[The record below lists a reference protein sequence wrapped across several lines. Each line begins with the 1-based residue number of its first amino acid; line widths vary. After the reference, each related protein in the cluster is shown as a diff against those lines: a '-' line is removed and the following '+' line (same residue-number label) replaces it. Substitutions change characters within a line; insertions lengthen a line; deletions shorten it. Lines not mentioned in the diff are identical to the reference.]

1 MSTPAAILQ
10 VEGLRIVYHTEQG
23 LVAGIDQI
31 SFAIHPGEIVA
42 VVGESGSGK
51 STTAGALVGLLAENA
66 SIQAGSL
73 RLAGEELVG
82 LSERGWRQR
91 RGRQVGFVPQD
102 PGLSLDPVK
111 RIDRQLEEAMTVH
124 GVGRREARARTLQLL
139 EQVGLADIQRVARS
153 YPHQLSGGMR
163 QRALIAIAL
172 ANDPPLIIA
181 DEPTSAL
188 DVGVQR
194 QVLDR
199 LQALVRERGTA
210 VLLITHDLGVAL
222 DRADRL
228 IVMQHGHIVE
238 SGPARQIFQYPTHAY
253 TQQLLAAA
261 PSLAVARQPAQS
273 RQPARHA
280 KAEPLLQVSRLRKDF
295 SSWRNP
301 GRAAVEDVSFTVL
314 RNATTSVVGE
324 SGSGKSTTARL
335 ILGLERPDSGQV
347 LFDGQSITGLSS
359 RQWQPLRRRIQIV
372 YQNPYASLDP
382 RWTLE
387 QIISEPLR
395 AFSVGD
401 RNGRAERAGQ
411 LLEQVELPAHFLRRR
426 PGELSGGQRQRV
438 AIARALALEPELLVL
453 DEALS
458 ALDASVQ
465 AQILRLLAELQQ
477 RLGLSYLFISH
488 DLAVV
493 RQISDQVVVMRHG
506 RVVEQGACAQVF
518 EAPSSAYTARLLAD
532 VPGRL
537 YLQERAAHPAHFQ
550 QLNDLSPGIQPCPI
564 P

>member
-1 MSTPAAILQ
+1 MNTSTAILQ

-23 LVAGIDQI
+23 SVAGIDQV

-66 SIQAGSL
+66 SIEAGSL

-82 LSERGWRQR
+82 LGERSWRHL

-124 GVGRREARARTLQLL
+124 GMGRREARARALVLL
-139 EQVGLADIQRVARS
+139 EQVGLADITRVARS

-163 QRALIAIAL
+163 QRVLIAIAL

-199 LQALVRERGTA
+199 LQRLARERGTA

-228 IVMQHGHIVE
+228 IVMQHGQIVE
-238 SGPARQIFQYPTHAY
+238 SGPARQIFQHPGHAY
-253 TQQLLAAA
+253 TRQLLAAA
-261 PSLAVARQPAQS
+261 PTLAVARPPLQS
-273 RQPARHA
+273 RRFDQVAQA
-280 KAEPLLQVSRLRKDF
+280 APLLQVRSLRKDF

-301 GRAAVEDVSFTVL
+301 GRAAVEAVSFDVL
-314 RNATTSVVGE
+314 RHGTTGLVGE

-335 ILGLERPDSGQV
+335 ILGLERPDSGEV
-347 LFDGQSITGLSS
+347 LFDGQNIAGLSP

-387 QIISEPLR
+387 QIICEPLR
-395 AFSVGD
+395 TFSVGD
-401 RNGRAERAGQ
+401 RVWRTERAGQ
-411 LLEQVELPAHFLRRR
+411 LLEQVELPAHYLRRR

-438 AIARALALEPELLVL
+438 AIARALALQPELLVL

-477 RLGLSYLFISH
+477 RLGHSYLFISH

-493 RQISDQVVVMRHG
+493 RQICDQVVVMRDG
-506 RVVEQGACAQVF
+506 RVVEQGACARVF
-518 EAPSSAYTARLLAD
+518 ETPASAYTAQLLAD

-537 YLQERAAHPAHFQ
+537 YLDQREA
-550 QLNDLSPGIQPCPI
+550 G
-564 P
+564 

>member
-1 MSTPAAILQ
+1 MNTSTAILQ

-23 LVAGIDQI
+23 SVAGIDQV

-66 SIQAGSL
+66 SIEAGSL

-82 LSERGWRQR
+82 LGERSWRHL

-124 GVGRREARARTLQLL
+124 GMGRREARARALVLL
-139 EQVGLADIQRVARS
+139 EQVGLADIARVARS

-163 QRALIAIAL
+163 QRVLIAIAL

-199 LQALVRERGTA
+199 LQRLARERGTA

-228 IVMQHGHIVE
+228 IVMQHGQIVE
-238 SGPARQIFQYPTHAY
+238 SGPARQIFQHPGHAY
-253 TQQLLAAA
+253 TRQLLAAA
-261 PSLAVARQPAQS
+261 PTLAVARPPLQS
-273 RQPARHA
+273 RRFDQATQA
-280 KAEPLLQVSRLRKDF
+280 APLLQVRSLRKDF

-301 GRAAVEDVSFTVL
+301 GRAAVEAVSFDVL
-314 RNATTSVVGE
+314 RHGTTGLVGE

-335 ILGLERPDSGQV
+335 ILGLERPDSGEV
-347 LFDGQSITGLSS
+347 LFDGQNIAGLSP

-387 QIISEPLR
+387 QIICEPLR
-395 AFSVGD
+395 AFSLGNRVW
-401 RNGRAERAGQ
+401 RTERAGQ
-411 LLEQVELPAHFLRRR
+411 LLEQVELPAHYLRRR

-438 AIARALALEPELLVL
+438 AIARALALQPELLVL

-493 RQISDQVVVMRHG
+493 RQICDQVVVMRDG
-506 RVVEQGACAQVF
+506 RVVEQGACARVF
-518 EAPSSAYTARLLAD
+518 ETPASAYTAQLLAD

-537 YLQERAAHPAHFQ
+537 YLDQREA
-550 QLNDLSPGIQPCPI
+550 G
-564 P
+564 